1 MASLP
6 GRAVG
11 AQRGPVNELAL
22 GLACGAFMA
31 SIFVTLGAWAVVRLA
46 DDPPTVMLQLLE
58 RHSPM
63 RLVMPVV
70 LLSYPVWG
78 AAGMLLG
85 LLFLASENEAPGGG
99 LGSPN
104 MFYTMVVVAI
114 AVLAMLPALLL
125 VRPARLQTA
134 LTGACFAGV
143 FGWMLPYFAT

>member
-1 MASLP
+1 MS
-6 GRAVG
+6 
-11 AQRGPVNELAL
+11 ELVV

-31 SIFVTLGAWAVVRLA
+31 SIFVTLGAWAVVRMT
-46 DDPPTVMLQLLE
+46 DDPPPVMLRLLE

-85 LLFLASENEAPGGG
+85 LLFLASENGAPGGG

-104 MFYTMVVVAI
+104 MFYTAVVVAI
-114 AVLAMLPALLL
+114 AVLATPPALLL
-125 VRPARLQTA
+125 VRPARLQTT
-134 LTGACFAGV
+134 LTGVLFTGV

>member
-1 MASLP
+1 MTEM
-6 GRAVG
+6 V
-11 AQRGPVNELAL
+11 V

-46 DDPPTVMLQLLE
+46 DNPPPVMTRLLE
-58 RHSPM
+58 RYSPM

-78 AAGMLLG
+78 AVGMLLG
-85 LLFLASENEAPGGG
+85 LLFLASENGAPGGG

-104 MFYTMVVVAI
+104 MFYTLVVGAI
-114 AVLAMLPALLL
+114 ALLAMPPALLL

-134 LTGACFAGV
+134 LTAAMFAGV

>member
-1 MASLP
+1 M
-6 GRAVG
+6 
-11 AQRGPVNELAL
+11 NELVV

-31 SIFVTLGAWAVVRLA
+31 SIFVTLGAWAVVRMT
-46 DDPPTVMLQLLE
+46 DNPPPVMLRLLE

-85 LLFLASENEAPGGG
+85 LLFLASENGAPGGG

-104 MFYTMVVVAI
+104 MFYTAVVVAI
-114 AVLAMLPALLL
+114 AVLVMPPALLL
-125 VRPARLQTA
+125 VRPARLQTT
-134 LTGACFAGV
+134 LTGVLFAGV

>member
-1 MASLP
+1 M
-6 GRAVG
+6 
-11 AQRGPVNELAL
+11 NELVL

-31 SIFVTLGAWAVVRLA
+31 SIFVTLGAWAVVRMTN
-46 DDPPTVMLQLLE
+46 DPPPVMLRLLE

-70 LLSYPVWG
+70 VLSYPVWG

-85 LLFLASENEAPGGG
+85 LLYAASQSAAPGGG

-104 MFYTMVVVAI
+104 LFYTAVVTAI
-114 AVLAMLPALLL
+114 AALAMPPALLL
-125 VRPARLQTA
+125 VRSARLQTV
-134 LTGACFAGV
+134 LTGAFFAGV